1 MSLIKKYQQI
11 FKYAF
16 LQTNSKISNY
26 ILYQLSYVLEFFVT
40 IYIWKVN
47 NQSNSEIITY
57 LFFGYI
63 IQRLVFTNVLN
74 FLSVQIFNSK
84 IVNLLLTPISL
95 FKYLL
100 VREVGSRLSINLMS
114 AGIMFLFLPL
124 FITNLTLPSINF
136 VILMPLFLALGF
148 IIDLLIS
155 IIFASLVFWLKDG
168 FDPVYNFFTLGTKVL
183 TGIYIPFNYFN
194 PELSQFLVLNP
205 YSFLVYH
212 PMQIFLGKYSLHQ
225 QLLVVFGACAW
236 VLVLYFLA
244 KLVFKKGLRQFESNG
259 L

>member
-1 MSLIKKYQQI
+1 MPQLNKYKQV

-47 NQSNSEIITY
+47 NQNNSNIITY

-74 FLSVQIFNSK
+74 FLSVQIFSGK
-84 IVNLLLTPISL
+84 IVNLLLTPVSF

-100 VREVGSRLSINLMS
+100 IREMGARLSINIMS
-114 AGIMFLFLPL
+114 GGIMLLFLPL
-124 FITNLTLPSINF
+124 FITNLKPPSISF
-136 VILMPLFLALGF
+136 IVLLPIMLTLGF

-168 FDPVYNFFTLGTKVL
+168 FDSIYNFFTLGTKVL
-183 TGIYIPFNYFN
+183 TGIYIPFNYFM
-194 PELSQFLVLNP
+194 PELSRFLILNP
-205 YSFLVYH
+205 YAFLVYH
-212 PMQIFLGKYSLHQ
+212 PMQIFLGKYNFNQ
-225 QLLVVFGACAW
+225 QLLVILGACIW
-236 VLVLYFLA
+236 ILVLYYLA
-244 KLVFKKGLRQFESNG
+244 KFVFKKGLRQFESNG